1 MPVFFVLC
9 YCVSNNKFAFSGLFS
24 RKISPVR
31 KFVTIILFFAAAAA
45 ILLSSCST
53 SQDKWLNRNW
63 HSMNTRYN
71 GYYYGNMA
79 VEEAFAELA
88 KVNKDNYNGIIQVF
102 QYGDKNTAQ
111 SVNPLSDRALT
122 KGVEMIK
129 KHSMLING
137 KQKNRWIDDCY
148 FIMGKANF
156 IKREYS
162 SALQQFQYVMQSSEK
177 ESTKELARLW
187 MIRTYQDMGEFGQ
200 AEGEF
205 NNVDKNKIPK
215 KNLWEYHAS
224 IADYFIKSGDYTP
237 AVIPLEDLLKITRK
251 KSKKARYTFI
261 LGQIYRNMGEISQAR
276 KYFAEAVRL
285 KPEFELEFQA
295 AIALAMASEGES
307 DNDDLRKKLRRL
319 LRDDKNIDFQDQ
331 IYYALAIL
339 DEKEKNKEQAI
350 ANYKKSVRTSTKNKE
365 QKGLSYLAL
374 AEIYFA
380 DRNFVQAQAYYDS
393 ASLNMDKRHPRFAQV
408 NALKENLGGIVENI
422 TIIQTQDSLQNL
434 AKMPEKERLRKI
446 EDYIEKL
453 RKEDEE
459 RIARENNPNAL
470 LNAVSPTP
478 AGGGTGKWYFYNPQ
492 MVSFGLKDFAAIW
505 GSRKNEDNW
514 RRKNKAV
521 VIGSGGPMMIDPI
534 ALEQE
539 KRDKLEATRYNP
551 QTYLDMLPLSDSAIA
566 ASNEMIYRALYNLG
580 LLYKQN
586 LQAYDRAIETF
597 EDLVKRNTENKYFPE
612 TYYQLFV
619 LHNLTDNPK
628 VADAYKRIILD
639 KYPESEYAKI
649 INDPEYLKRK
659 ETEEKGSEV
668 FYAETFQLYKSKNY
682 PAVIQNC
689 ETALTLYPTSDALSR
704 FALLK
709 ALAEGA
715 TQGREAYVAA
725 LTEVETKY
733 PGTDEALEARR
744 ILNALSSSQNAE
756 VVGGKPFNQEPRFI
770 KELGAPHFMIIK
782 VPDASVDLNKTK
794 IAISN
799 YNSIYHSNQTI
810 DIQEILFD
818 TENKFLIIKTFDNA
832 EKALLYANAL
842 DKNSQIIEDIPVEE
856 ISTFFVISNKNLGTL
871 LQKKNLP
878 EYMKFYFDN
887 YKLQ

>member
-1 MPVFFVLC
+1 
-9 YCVSNNKFAFSGLFS
+9 
-24 RKISPVR
+24 
-31 KFVTIILFFAAAAA
+31 
-45 ILLSSCST
+45 
-53 SQDKWLNRNW
+53 
-63 HSMNTRYN
+63 MNTRYN

-79 VEEAFAELA
+79 VEEAIVELA
-88 KVNKDNYNGIIQVF
+88 KVNKDNYNTIIQVF

-148 FIMGKANF
+148 YIMGKANF
-156 IKREYS
+156 IKREHS

-224 IADYFIKSGDYTP
+224 IADYFIKSEDYTP
-237 AVIPLEDLLKITRK
+237 AIIPLEDLLKITKK
-251 KSKKARYTFI
+251 KSKRARYTFI
-261 LGQIYRNMGEISQAR
+261 LGQIYRNMGEMPQAR

-307 DNDDLRKKLRRL
+307 NNDDLRKKLRRL

-339 DEKEKNKEQAI
+339 DEKEKNKERAI
-350 ANYKKSVRTSTKNKE
+350 ANYKKSVRTSTINKE

-380 DRNFVQAQAYYDS
+380 DRNFVPAQAYYDS

-434 AKMPEKERLRKI
+434 AKMSEKDRLKKI
-446 EDYIEKL
+446 EEYIEKL

-492 MVSFGLKDFAAIW
+492 TVSFGLKDFAGIW

-521 VIGSGGPMMIDPI
+521 VIGDGGPMMIDPI

-539 KRDKLEATRYNP
+539 KKDQLEATRYNP
-551 QTYLDMLPLSDSAIA
+551 KTYLDMLPLGDSAIA
-566 ASNEMIYRALYNLG
+566 ASNEMIYDALYNLG

-597 EDLVKRNTENKYFPE
+597 EDLVRRNTENKHFPE

-619 LHNLTDNPK
+619 LHNLTNNAK
-628 VADAYKRIILD
+628 VADAYKTIILD
-639 KYPESEYAKI
+639 KYPGSEYARI

-659 ETEEKGSEV
+659 ETEEKGAEV
-668 FYAETFQLYKSKNY
+668 YYAETFQLYKSKNY
-682 PAVIQNC
+682 PGVIQNC
-689 ETALTLYPTSDALSR
+689 ETALNRYPTSDALSR

-709 ALAEGA
+709 ALAKGA

-744 ILNALSSSQNAE
+744 ILNSLSSSQNAE
-756 VVGGKPFNQEPRFI
+756 VVGGKPFNQESQFI
-770 KELGAPHFMIIK
+770 KELRDPHFMIIN
-782 VPDASVDLNKTK
+782 VPNASVDLNKTK
-794 IAISN
+794 IAIGN
-799 YNSIYHSNQTI
+799 FNSTYYSNQTI
-810 DIQEILFD
+810 DVQEVMFD
-818 TENKFLIIKTFDNA
+818 VENKFLVIKTFENA
-832 EKALLYANAL
+832 DKALVYANAL

-871 LQKKNLP
+871 IQKKNLP